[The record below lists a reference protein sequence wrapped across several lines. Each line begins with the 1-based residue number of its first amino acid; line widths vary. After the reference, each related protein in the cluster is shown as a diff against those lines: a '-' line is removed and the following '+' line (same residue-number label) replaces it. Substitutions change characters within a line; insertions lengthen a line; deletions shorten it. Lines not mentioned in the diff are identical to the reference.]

1 MNKAELIMEVVE
13 RADVSKN
20 EAEAIINEFIDL
32 IEEELVKGNEV
43 KISGF
48 GVFQRKVRKERVGT
62 SPSSHEMIK
71 IPENATVS
79 FKPSKL
85 LKQKVN

>member
-1 MNKAELIMEVVE
+1 MNKAELILEVIE

-20 EAEAIINEFIDL
+20 DAETVIGEFLAL

-43 KISGF
+43 KLSGF
-48 GVFQRKVRKERVGT
+48 GVFNKKVRKARVGT
-62 SPSSHEMIK
+62 SPSSHETIT
-71 IPENATVS
+71 IPENATVT